1 MTSASLHDCG
11 LPAGAAVPEGRSFR
25 DPDGSLVQ
33 AGGRILRC
41 VAKAAAARLRIFL
54 ASPAAQDLFE
64 AGKLIP
70 TWELPERE
78 QEALGRTW
86 SFEEGRPAEAAWFEH
101 EKVPFP
107 SYPYEW
113 SPGML
118 HSAARLT
125 LDLSSRLHPAGLGLK
140 DATPYNVLFRGP
152 SPVFID
158 LLSIERRQ
166 PGDAVWRPYAQFAS
180 TFLLPL
186 AINRRYGLAIQGL
199 LLVNRDGIDP
209 EQAWRLLSPGA
220 RLRAPFLG
228 LVTIPELLRRAGAV
242 RESHYSARSTGNPE
256 RASFVLEFFYRR
268 LRRQVGKLEPN
279 ARTEST
285 WTGYMGNLSYG
296 REEFEAKEKFV
307 AEVLAR
313 QTPRR
318 VLDVGC
324 NTGAF
329 SLMAAREGAEVVAI
343 DSDEAV
349 IDRLW
354 RTASAQKL
362 NILPLV
368 TNLARPTPRMGW
380 RNAECGSFLD
390 RASGRFD
397 LVLMLAVIHHMM
409 VSERI
414 PIGEIM
420 ALASDLTT
428 EAVVVEYVDPADPM
442 FRAIAR
448 GRGHLHAG
456 FNPDVF
462 RSCSERWFK
471 VERTLEISPTRRL
484 FHLRKK

>member
-1 MTSASLHDCG
+1 MAAALARRQA
-11 LPAGAAVPEGRSFR
+11 PRAVP
-25 DPDGSLVQ
+25 
-33 AGGRILRC
+33 
-41 VAKAAAARLRIFL
+41 
-54 ASPAAQDLFE
+54 
-64 AGKLIP
+64 
-70 TWELPERE
+70 
-78 QEALGRTW
+78 
-86 SFEEGRPAEAAWFEH
+86 
-101 EKVPFP
+101 
-107 SYPYEW
+107 
-113 SPGML
+113 
-118 HSAARLT
+118 
-125 LDLSSRLHPAGLGLK
+125 
-140 DATPYNVLFRGP
+140 
-152 SPVFID
+152 
-158 LLSIERRQ
+158 
-166 PGDAVWRPYAQFAS
+166 
-180 TFLLPL
+180 
-186 AINRRYGLAIQGL
+186 
-199 LLVNRDGIDP
+199 
-209 EQAWRLLSPGA
+209 
-220 RLRAPFLG
+220 G

-329 SLMAAREGAEVVAI
+329 SLMAARVGAEVVAI